1 MYNRVLT
8 FLENLPLIRNIIQV
22 LHEKKVGKSDATYHS
37 VITHFIDGVKR
48 NHIQE
53 RSNNVAF
60 NFIMAI
66 FPTIIFLFTLI
77 PYIPVK
83 DLDVQLMEIIKP
95 PVLPESLYEVVAETI
110 YDIISVPRG
119 GLLSLGFFLALF
131 LSTNGMLS
139 LMSAFNRSY
148 RSVDRRGFIRSRLI
162 ATVLTVLLTLIIFTA
177 ITLLIVAEQV
187 LNFMVSKGWV
197 FIEDY
202 IIYLFFILRFLVIFF
217 IFQIAISSIYYIAPS
232 VKKRWKFF
240 SIGSILA
247 ALACVGTSFVFSYYI
262 NNFGAYNKLYGSIGA
277 LIAIMVWVSTLSLIL
292 LLGFELNVSIEKATG
307 LSSAVKTLKKKT
319 FQTKN

>member
-1 MYNRVLT
+1 MYKRALQ
-8 FLENLPLIRNIIQV
+8 FIESLPLIRESILFLKRKQF
-22 LHEKKVGKSDATYHS
+22 GKSETNYYT
-37 VITHFIDGVKR
+37 VISHFVEGVRK

-77 PYIPVK
+77 PYIPIQG
-83 DLDVQLMEIIKP
+83 LDTQLMDFIKP

-110 YDIISVPRG
+110 HDIINVPRG

-148 RSVDRRGFIRSRLI
+148 RSVDRRSFIKSRMI
-162 ATVLTVLLTLIIFTA
+162 ATVLTVILALIIFTA
-177 ITLLIVAEQV
+177 ITLLIVAQQI
-187 LNFMVSKGWV
+187 LNFMISTGWV
-197 FIEDY
+197 FLEDY
-202 IIYLFFILRFLVIFF
+202 LIYLFFVLRFLVIFF

-232 VKKRWKFF
+232 VKRRWKFF
-240 SIGSILA
+240 SIGSLLA
-247 ALACVGTSFVFSYYI
+247 SLACVGVSFVFSYYI

-277 LIAIMVWVSTLSLIL
+277 LIAIMVWVSMLSLIL
-292 LLGFELNVSIEKATG
+292 LLGFELNASIEKSTG
-307 LSSAVKTLKKKT
+307 LSSAVRGFKPKTSTNKG
-319 FQTKN
+319 